1 MTDHDLDERLES
13 PAQSQ
18 MREMLKSMPEDT
30 VSMAWRSGLNERIAS
45 AVAVKQRRR
54 RFAWVL
60 SPALG
65 LGLAG
70 ALAITMLTKAPTSP
84 NLGQPAK
91 PSIESN
97 LVASFRD
104 SMNYTNVTGVGLNP
118 DEVARSRSISAVYD
132 PDEVDFDSL

>member
-1 MTDHDLDERLES
+1 MTDHDLDERLVS

-30 VSMAWRSGLNERIAS
+30 VSMAWRSDLNERIAS
-45 AVAVKQRRR
+45 VVAVKQRRR

-70 ALAITMLTKAPTSP
+70 ALAITMLTKTPTSP
-84 NLGQPAK
+84 NLGQPPK
-91 PSIESN
+91 PSIETN

-104 SMNYTNVTGVGLNP
+104 SMNYTDVTGVGLNP
-118 DEVARSRSISAVYD
+118 DEVVRSRSIPVVYD
-132 PDEVDFDSL
+132 PDEVDFGSL